1 MAHGNHNIEITNQQF
16 EFTSKQKMFSYILIV
31 LGIVLLA
38 VGYLTGKNESTA
50 THETHAT
57 PTEHVATAEASA
69 PEHAEEH
76 GDLNTKRLWAN
87 LLLGAYYT
95 FLLGC
100 GGLFFVAV
108 KNVANAGWHVGF
120 MRIPQAMSAYLPLG
134 AILLVLIGGVWGV
147 GISHY
152 YHWSLPGITD
162 KDSSNYDKILAGKS
176 AFLNIWFYCGGLSAF
191 FAIWYYIQ
199 NRLKVWSNAED
210 NDNPNLTAHGDITN
224 TKWYD
229 KSVAAS
235 AFWIFFFGFTFSI
248 TAWLVIM
255 SIDAHWFSTI
265 FSIYNFAVLWVSTLA
280 SIHLLLIYLKA
291 QGYFK
296 HVNDE
301 HKHDLG
307 KFMFA
312 FTIFWTYIWLS
323 QYLLIWY
330 ANLSEE
336 VVYYNAR
343 WTNHYMPYFIAN
355 LLLNFLTPFL
365 ILMTRNNKRN
375 PNTVIIAGAAI
386 LIGKWN
392 DLYLM
397 IMPGVTGDYGSI
409 FGMMEFGSIFL
420 FFGLFIY
427 VFFNALSKEKLA
439 PVNHPYIKESV
450 LHDVGV

>member
-1 MAHGNHNIEITNQQF
+1 MDT
-16 EFTSKQKMFSYILIV
+16 
-31 LGIVLLA
+31 
-38 VGYLTGKNESTA
+38 
-50 THETHAT
+50 
-57 PTEHVATAEASA
+57 
-69 PEHAEEH
+69 
-76 GDLNTKRLWAN
+76 
-87 LLLGAYYT
+87 
-95 FLLGC
+95 
-100 GGLFFVAV
+100 
-108 KNVANAGWHVGF
+108 
-120 MRIPQAMSAYLPLG
+120 G
-134 AILLVLIGGVWGV
+134 AITQYVDVAQLVL
-147 GISHY
+147 Y
-152 YHWSLPGITD
+152 
-162 KDSSNYDKILAGKS
+162 
-176 AFLNIWFYCGGLSAF
+176 
-191 FAIWYYIQ
+191 
-199 NRLKVWSNAED
+199 
-210 NDNPNLTAHGDITN
+210 
-224 TKWYD
+224 
-229 KSVAAS
+229 

-397 IMPGVTGDYGSI
+397 IMPGVTGDY
-409 FGMMEFGSIFL
+409 
-420 FFGLFIY
+420 
-427 VFFNALSKEKLA
+427 
-439 PVNHPYIKESV
+439 
-450 LHDVGV
+450 

>member
-50 THETHAT
+50 THAT
-57 PTEHVATAEASA
+57 ATEHVVTAEAAA

-134 AILLVLIGGVWGV
+134 AIFLVLIGGVWGV

-152 YHWSLPGITD
+152 YHWSLPGVTE
-162 KDSSNYDKILAGKS
+162 KGSANYDKILAGKS
-176 AFLNIWFYCGGLSAF
+176 AFLNVWFYCGALPVF

-210 NDNPNLTAHGDITN
+210 NDNPNLSAGGDITN

-312 FTIFWTYIWLS
+312 FTIFWTYIWVS

-343 WTNHYMPYFIAN
+343 WTSHYMPYFIAN

-409 FGMMEFGSIFL
+409 FGMMEFGIAANNISKP
-420 FFGLFIY
+420 
-427 VFFNALSKEKLA
+427 FFNASQSPISKALYK
-439 PVNHPYIKESV
+439 
-450 LHDVGV
+450 

>member
-16 EFTSKQKMFSYILIV
+16 EFTSKQKMFTYILIV

-38 VGYLTGKNESTA
+38 AGYFMEKSNAPASNASEITEQVLSS
-50 THETHAT
+50 HEGGA
-57 PTEHVATAEASA
+57 AEG
-69 PEHAEEH
+69 EH
-76 GDLNTKRLWAN
+76 GDLVTKRLWAN
-87 LLLGAYYT
+87 LLLGAYFT
-95 FLLGC
+95 FLLGS

-120 MRIPQAMSAYLPLG
+120 KRIPEAMATYLPLG
-134 AILLVLIGGVWGV
+134 GLFVVLIGGVWGV
-147 GISHY
+147 LGSHY
-152 YHWSLPGITD
+152 YHWSTPGIMDT
-162 KDSSNYDKILAGKS
+162 DKILNGKK
-176 AFLNIWFYCGGLSAF
+176 AFLNLLFYCAGLPFF
-191 FAIWYYIQ
+191 FAIWYYVQRKLRAFSI
-199 NRLKVWSNAED
+199 AED
-210 NDNPNLTAHGDITN
+210 NDNPNVNAKGDIMN
-224 TKWYD
+224 DKWFN
-229 KSVAAS
+229 KSIGIS

-265 FSIYNFAVLWVSTLA
+265 FSIYNFAVLWVSTLS

-291 QGYFK
+291 QGYYK

-312 FTIFWTYIWLS
+312 FTVFWTYIWLA
-323 QYLLIWY
+323 QFLLIWY
-330 ANLSEE
+330 ANFSEE
-336 VVYYNAR
+336 VTYYNAR
-343 WTNHYMPYFIAN
+343 WTSHYMPYFITN
-355 LLLNFLTPFL
+355 LLLNFVAPFL

-375 PNTVIIAGAAI
+375 PNTIILAAAAI

-409 FGMMEFGSIFL
+409 FGAMEFGAIFL
-420 FFGLFIY
+420 FFGIFLHV
-427 VFFNALSKEKLA
+427 VFRSLTKANLT